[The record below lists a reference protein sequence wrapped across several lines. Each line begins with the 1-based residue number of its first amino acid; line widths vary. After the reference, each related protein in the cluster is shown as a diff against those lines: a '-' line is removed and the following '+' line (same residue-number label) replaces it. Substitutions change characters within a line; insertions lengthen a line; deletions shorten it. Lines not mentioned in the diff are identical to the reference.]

1 MGFGILFTTFAGTV
15 IADKFAGG
23 RVDPHGVRR
32 KSGSRGAERIFCNV
46 GVGTVAMLLYLL
58 TSRTM
63 FLVVFAS
70 VMAES
75 LADSLASKLGPLS
88 KRNPVDIITREEV
101 TVGLS
106 GGVTP
111 LGTLAEAVGA
121 AAIALIYGM
130 GTESFTESIIVF
142 LTGFTGALFD
152 SVLGSRVQLKFVCP
166 VCGTVTEREE
176 HCDRKTTKI
185 SGWKHMSND
194 AVNFSSNFYSFTIS
208 LILALAA
215 AV

>member
-15 IADKFAGG
+15 VADKFAGE
-23 RVDPHGVRR
+23 RVDPYGVRR
-32 KSGSRGAERIFCNV
+32 KTGSRGAERIFCNV
-46 GVGTVAMLLYLL
+46 GVGTAAMFLYLL

-88 KRNPVDIITREEV
+88 QQNPVDIVTREQV
-101 TVGLS
+101 NVGMS

-111 LGTLAEAVGA
+111 LGTLSEAVGA
-121 AAIALIYGM
+121 AVIALIYGI
-130 GTESFTESIIVF
+130 GTGSFLGSIIVF
-142 LTGFTGALFD
+142 LAGFAGALFD
-152 SVLGSRVQLKFVCP
+152 SVLGSCVQLKFRCP

-176 HCDRKTTKI
+176 HCGRKTEKI

-194 AVNFSSNFYSFTIS
+194 AVNFSSNLYSFIIS
-208 LILALAA
+208 LIFALVA